1 MLPSESR
8 GARLAPKCVAQYHR
22 RMSANAT
29 ENGGLPRRL
38 GLFGAI
44 TVVVGIT
51 IGSGIFRSPA
61 GIANRLPGPGPMLA
75 IWVIGG
81 LLAMCGAL
89 ALAEVAST
97 FPKTGGIYV
106 FLREGWGR
114 LPAFL
119 FGWAELVI
127 IRAAAIGAI
136 AITFAEYFL
145 RVLGYDPLVA
155 PYDTYARFT
164 AAGAIILTSAFNI
177 VGIRWSAL
185 VTGATTIAKYGGL
198 LFVILLAFSI
208 ELPKTGG
215 HFTPLFPPGGFS
227 FAPFGL
233 ALVSVLWAFDGWADL
248 TFAGGEVKDGERNL
262 PRAIILGSVAVLV
275 IYLLANLAYLSV
287 LPIDQISTSKLVAAD
302 VGERVMGPAG
312 VVFVAITVMLSTF
325 GSLNSTML
333 ANPRVFFAMAED
345 GLFLK
350 PMAAVHPRFKTPV
363 NAIVLAAALGVT
375 FVLLRKFEDLADAF
389 VTAILPF
396 YILGV
401 ASIFVL
407 RRRPGYAP
415 VFRSPGYPLVP
426 VLFILATIYLLVN
439 AVIDPTTRWP
449 TIAVFGV
456 IAAGIPVYYATVGRR
471 PAPSDDARRAASETA

>member
-1 MLPSESR
+1 MDVQPCPTARIPQVVCESHAER
-8 GARLAPKCVAQYHR
+8 CTAPALDSTVPDAATFLTSARLAPRRVPVYHR
-22 RMSANAT
+22 HMAAT
-29 ENGGLPRRL
+29 SSGNESLPRRL

-61 GIANRLPGPGPMLA
+61 GIANRLPGPGAMLA
-75 IWVIGG
+75 VWVVGG

-89 ALAEVAST
+89 ALAEVASA

-106 FLREGWGR
+106 FLREGWGK

-127 IRAAAIGAI
+127 IRAAAVGAI

-145 RVLGYDPLVA
+145 RVLGYNPLVA
-155 PYDTYARFT
+155 PYDTYARYT
-164 AAGAIILTSAFNI
+164 AAAAIILTSAFNI

-185 VTGATTIAKYGGL
+185 VTGVTTLAKYGGL
-198 LFVILLAFSI
+198 LFVILLAFVDRAS
-208 ELPKTGG
+208 ENGRTLHAVLPAGT
-215 HFTPLFPPGGFS
+215 FS
-227 FAPFGL
+227 VAPFGL

-262 PRAIILGSVAVLV
+262 PRAIILGSLAVLV
-275 IYLLANLAYLSV
+275 D
-287 LPIDQISTSKLVAAD
+287 LPAR
-302 VGERVMGPAG
+302 E
-312 VVFVAITVMLSTF
+312 
-325 GSLNSTML
+325 
-333 ANPRVFFAMAED
+333 PRVPGGPPGRADPNVEARCGGRGRARD
-345 GLFLK
+345 GGGRRHVRRGHRHAVDVRHRSTR
-350 PMAAVHPRFKTPV
+350 PCSRIRACSSRWRRMAASSGPWPRCIRGSRRRY
-363 NAIVLAAALGVT
+363 NAIALAAALGVT

-401 ASIFVL
+401 AAIFVL

-415 VFRSPGYPLVP
+415 AFRSPGYPIVP
-426 VLFILATIYLLVN
+426 IVVHPGD
-439 AVIDPTTRWP
+439 AVSARE
-449 TIAVFGV
+449 
-456 IAAGIPVYYATVGRR
+456 RR
-471 PAPSDDARRAASETA
+471 H